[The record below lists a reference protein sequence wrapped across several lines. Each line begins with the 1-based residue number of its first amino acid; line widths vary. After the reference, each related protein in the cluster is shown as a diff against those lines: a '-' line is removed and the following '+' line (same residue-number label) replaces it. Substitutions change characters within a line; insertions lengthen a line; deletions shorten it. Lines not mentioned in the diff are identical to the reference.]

1 MEPDTELM
9 LVLVKIVAS
18 ELKMELVLWDA

>member
-18 ELKMELVLWDA
+18 ELKMELVL